1 MKYTLLKN
9 KATGARSILVAG
21 SSECDGFQVVR
32 ESEEPLLYADLRK
45 RAIANRNR
53 AERDQVMR
61 DLGLV
66 KTPYGWE

>member
-9 KATGARSILVAG
+9 KATGARSILVDG
-21 SSECDGFQVVR
+21 ECDGFQTVR
-32 ESEEPLLYADLRK
+32 ESEEPALYAKLRK

-61 DLGLV
+61 DTGLV